1 MEPLLLEPTE
11 DTPEVILDSEKNTYR
26 IANRSLPENAFDFY
40 KPIYEWLEKE
50 VFTVEANIEFHF
62 QLDYFNT
69 ASAKQIGKI
78 FNLLEQVKN
87 KLVVVWHYYSD
98 DLDMYESGKR
108 FARLTGI
115 AFDFIEEEPEQ
126 DEDDDFKIIYE

>member
-1 MEPLLLEPTE
+1 MDPIILAPTE
-11 DTPEVILDSEKNTYR
+11 DTPEVVLDFGKKTFR

-50 VFTVEANIEFHF
+50 IFNIDYKIEFHF

-78 FNLLEQVKN
+78 FNLLEQIKS
-87 KLVVVWHYYSD
+87 KLLVVWHYYSD

-115 AFDFIEEEPEQ
+115 AFDFIEEEPPEK
-126 DEDDDFKIIYE
+126 DEEEFKIIYE